1 MTRVRFTLPQVKLHP
16 DTRPPACPHCGSVF
30 LNRHGAV
37 AKPVKDLYV
46 SQVTV
51 HRYRCVD
58 CRRTFRHYPQGVDG
72 HDQSLRLRGLAALSW
87 GLGLSLRSTS
97 HLLAAMGREL
107 SRMSVWRDVQE
118 SGSGALSGW
127 LSRARGQVRLMG
139 ADETVV
145 KLKGEKTVVGFVTD
159 AESGRLVGMDVL
171 VERDGEGFVRWL
183 EGYVGKF
190 GVEAMVT
197 DDLSTYKPVVER
209 LGVDHQSL
217 PRARHG
223 VCIAH
228 VRKNVHN
235 RLERIKGWEW
245 YKARIWMLLSELPEW
260 GGRELLA
267 MERRV
272 RGEPALR
279 RLVVELCQ
287 KWRSLL
293 CHRRAPGMPQT
304 NNCTERAIGRSKIR
318 YKTIRGY
325 KSMKGIMNGL
335 GLTQWVWSGEEGLDL
350 GELMAA

>member
-1 MTRVRFTLPQVKLHP
+1 MPRVRFTFPQVKDYP
-16 DTRPPACPHCGSVF
+16 RTRPSACPHCGSI
-30 LNRHGAV
+30 LLHRHGAV
-37 AKPVKDLYV
+37 AKPIKDLYLSEV
-46 SQVTV
+46 VV
-51 HRYRCVD
+51 LRYRCTD
-58 CRRTFRHYPQGVDG
+58 CGRTFRHYPEGVDQ

-87 GLGLSLRSTS
+87 APGLSLRSTS

-145 KLKGEKTVVGFVTD
+145 RVKGKKTVVGFVTD
-159 AESGRLVGMDVL
+159 AESGQLVGMEVL
-171 VERDGEGFVRWL
+171 VDRDSEGFVRWL
-183 EGYVGKF
+183 SDYV
-190 GVEAMVT
+190 E
-197 DDLSTYKPVVER
+197 P

-228 VRKNVHN
+228 VRKNVRN
-235 RLERIKGWEW
+235 RLDRIKGWEW
-245 YKARIWMLLSELPEW
+245 YKARIWKHLSELPEW

-279 RLVVELCQ
+279 RLVVELCE

-304 NNCTERAIGRSKIR
+304 NNCTERAIGRNKIR
-318 YKTIRGY
+318 YKTVRGY
-325 KSMKGIMNGL
+325 KSIGGMMNGL
-335 GLTQWVWSGEEGLDL
+335 GLTQWVWSGKEGLNL
-350 GELMAA
+350 GELLAA

>member
-16 DTRPPACPHCGSVF
+16 DTRPPACPHCGSI
-30 LNRHGAV
+30 LLHRHGAV
-37 AKPVKDLYV
+37 AKPIKDLYLSEV
-46 SQVTV
+46 VV
-51 HRYRCVD
+51 LRYRCAD
-58 CRRTFRHYPQGVDG
+58 CGRTFRHYPEGVDQ

-87 GLGLSLRSTS
+87 ALGLSLRSTS

-145 KLKGEKTVVGFVTD
+145 RVKGEKTVVGFVTD
-159 AESGRLVGMDVL
+159 AESGQLVGMEVSVD
-171 VERDGEGFVRWL
+171 RDSEGFVRWL
-183 EGYVGKF
+183 SDYVESL

-209 LGVDHQSL
+209 LGVDHQ
-217 PRARHG
+217 

-228 VRKNVHN
+228 VRKNVRN

-260 GGRELLA
+260 GRQRVARDGASSEGRACAEKVGGGVVSEVEEPVMPPASAGYAADQQLYRKGDRQKQDKIQDCDGIQEHRRDDERVGTDTVG
-267 MERRV
+267 MERKGRP
-272 RGEPALR
+272 EP
-279 RLVVELCQ
+279 
-287 KWRSLL
+287 
-293 CHRRAPGMPQT
+293 G
-304 NNCTERAIGRSKIR
+304 
-318 YKTIRGY
+318 
-325 KSMKGIMNGL
+325 
-335 GLTQWVWSGEEGLDL
+335 
-350 GELMAA
+350 

>member
-72 HDQSLRLRGLAALSW
+72 HDQSLRLRGLAALTW

-139 ADETVV
+139 TDETVV

-171 VERDGEGFVRWL
+171 VERDGRGLREVARGIRGQVRSG
-183 EGYVGKF
+183 GYGH
-190 GVEAMVT
+190 
-197 DDLSTYKPVVER
+197 R
-209 LGVDHQSL
+209 
-217 PRARHG
+217 R
-223 VCIAH
+223 
-228 VRKNVHN
+228 
-235 RLERIKGWEW
+235 
-245 YKARIWMLLSELPEW
+245 PEHLQAC
-260 GGRELLA
+260 GGA
-267 MERRV
+267 A
-272 RGEPALR
+272 GSGPPEPAPCSTR
-279 RLVVELCQ
+279 GVY
-287 KWRSLL
+287 
-293 CHRRAPGMPQT
+293 RAT
-304 NNCTERAIGRSKIR
+304 CARTCTIAL
-318 YKTIRGY
+318 
-325 KSMKGIMNGL
+325 NG
-335 GLTQWVWSGEEGLDL
+335 
-350 GELMAA
+350 

>member
-87 GLGLSLRSTS
+87 ALGLSLRSTS

-228 VRKNVHN
+228 VRENVHN

-260 GGRELLA
+260 GGRELLDGA
-267 MERRV
+267 
-272 RGEPALR
+272 
-279 RLVVELCQ
+279 
-287 KWRSLL
+287 
-293 CHRRAPGMPQT
+293 
-304 NNCTERAIGRSKIR
+304 
-318 YKTIRGY
+318 
-325 KSMKGIMNGL
+325 
-335 GLTQWVWSGEEGLDL
+335 SGEGRACAEAAGGGVVSEVEEPVMPPASAGYAADQQLYREGDRQKQDKIQDHQRVQEHE
-350 GELMAA
+350 GDDERIGTDAVGMEWRGRP

>member
-46 SQVTV
+46 SKVTV

-87 GLGLSLRSTS
+87 ALGLSLRSAS

-209 LGVDHQSL
+209 LGVDHQ
-217 PRARHG
+217 
-223 VCIAH
+223 VCVAH
-228 VRKNVHN
+228 VRKNVKN
-235 RLERIKGWEW
+235 RLGEIEGEEWDYYKERIWW
-245 YKARIWMLLSELPEW
+245 LLTELPQW
-260 GGRELLA
+260 GGRELLE
-267 MERRV
+267 MERWV
-272 RGEPALR
+272 RRNAKLR
-279 RLVVELCQ
+279 RAGGGVVSEVEEPVMPPASAGYAADQQLYREGDRQ
-287 KWRSLL
+287 KQDKIQDHQRVQEHEGDDERIGTDAVGMEWR
-293 CHRRAPGMPQT
+293 
-304 NNCTERAIGRSKIR
+304 GRP
-318 YKTIRGY
+318 
-325 KSMKGIMNGL
+325 
-335 GLTQWVWSGEEGLDL
+335 
-350 GELMAA
+350 

>member
-1 MTRVRFTLPQVKLHP
+1 M
-16 DTRPPACPHCGSVF
+16 F

-46 SQVTV
+46 SEVTV

-87 GLGLSLRSTS
+87 GLGLSLRSAS
-97 HLLAAMGREL
+97 HLLAAMGCEL

-159 AESGRLVGMDVL
+159 AESGQLVGMDVL

-223 VCIAH
+223 VCVAH
-228 VRKNVHN
+228 VHKNVKN
-235 RLERIKGWEW
+235 RLGEIEGEEWDYYKERIWW
-245 YKARIWMLLSELPEW
+245 LLTELPQW
-260 GGRELLA
+260 
-267 MERRV
+267 
-272 RGEPALR
+272 
-279 RLVVELCQ
+279 VVESCL
-287 KWRSLL
+287 RLSV
-293 CHRRAPGMPQT
+293 G
-304 NNCTERAIGRSKIR
+304 
-318 YKTIRGY
+318 
-325 KSMKGIMNGL
+325 
-335 GLTQWVWSGEEGLDL
+335 
-350 GELMAA
+350 